1 MPGTLPVTENIAERI
16 LRLPFFYELDDDE
29 IDFVADSIF
38 AFFGKA

>member
-16 LRLPFFYELDDDE
+16 LRLPFFYELDDE